1 MSLYNSAA
9 LLIALVAV
17 VGYLNHRV
25 LRLPTTIGMV
35 LIALVASLL
44 LLGLD
49 LVIPS
54 LQLGPQ
60 ILALVNTLDFNHT
73 LMYGLLSFL
82 LFAGAL
88 HMELDQLMDRR
99 WVILSLATGGVV
111 LSTIL
116 VGLASWLVLELLGL
130 GLPLMVCLVFGAL
143 ISPTDPI
150 AVLGILK
157 SANAPKEIEAI
168 IAGESL
174 FNDGVGIVVFLVLTA
189 IAGLKATTGGDGGTT
204 PDAGQVALLFGR
216 EVGGGIALGLG
227 LGWIAYQALKSID
240 EYKIEVQI
248 TLALVMLI
256 TVIAGVLHISGPIA
270 VVLAGLLLGNHG
282 RQFAMSP
289 VTIEHVETFWELIDE
304 ILNAVL
310 FLLIGLEV
318 FAVSLRPV
326 HLAAGVLM
334 IPLVLGS
341 RFLAVG
347 LPVQILS
354 RLRRPL
360 PRGTVPVLA
369 WSGLRGGI
377 SVALVLSLPPFPGR
391 DTILTITY
399 VVVLF
404 SILGQGL
411 TVGRVVT
418 HLLGPVPK
426 PGKHGVV

>member
-25 LRLPTTIGMV
+25 LRLPATIGMV

-49 LVIPS
+49 LIFPD
-54 LQLGPQ
+54 LRLGPQ
-60 ILALVNTLDFNHT
+60 VQALIKSIDFNQT
-73 LMYGLLSFL
+73 LMYGMLSFL

-88 HMELDQLMDRR
+88 HMELDQLLDRR
-99 WVILSLATGGVV
+99 WVILTLATVGVV
-111 LSTIL
+111 LATTL
-116 VGLASWLVLELLGL
+116 VGLATWLVLKVLGL
-130 GLPLMVCLVFGAL
+130 GLPLLVCLVFGAL

-157 SANAPKEIEAI
+157 SANAPREVEAI

-174 FNDGVGIVVFLVLTA
+174 FNDGVGVVVFLALTG
-189 IAGLKATTGGDGGTT
+189 IAGLKAGTGGGGGGA

-227 LGWIAYQALKSID
+227 LGWIAYQGLKSIN

-256 TVIAGVLHISGPIA
+256 TLLAGVLHISGPIA

-289 VTIEHVETFWELIDE
+289 MTIEHVETFWELIDE

-318 FAVSLRPV
+318 FAISLQPA
-326 HLAAGVLM
+326 HLAAGAVM
-334 IPLVLGS
+334 IPFVLLA

-347 LPVQILS
+347 LPVQVLS

-377 SVALVLSLPPFPGR
+377 SVALVLSLPPFEGR
-391 DTILTITY
+391 DTILTVTY

-411 TVGRVVT
+411 TVRRVVT
-418 HLLGPVPK
+418 RLLGAAPK
-426 PGKHGVV
+426 PSKHGVV

>member
-25 LRLPTTIGMV
+25 LKLPATIGMV

-44 LLGLD
+44 LLSLD
-49 LVIPS
+49 LIIPG

-60 ILALVNTLDFNHT
+60 LQGMVKSIDFNQT
-73 LMYGLLSFL
+73 LMYGMLSFL

-88 HMELDQLMDRR
+88 HMELDQLLERR
-99 WVILSLATGGVV
+99 WVILTLATAGVV
-111 LSTIL
+111 LSTTLI
-116 VGLASWLVLELLGL
+116 GLASYLVLKLLGL
-130 GLPLMVCLVFGAL
+130 GLPLLVCLVFGAL

-174 FNDGVGIVVFLVLTA
+174 FNDGVGVVVFIVLTA
-189 IAGLKATTGGDGGTT
+189 IAGLKSSGGAS
-204 PDAGQVALLFGR
+204 PDAGQVALLFGQ
-216 EVGGGIALGLG
+216 EVGGGIVLGLG

-256 TVIAGVLHISGPIA
+256 TVIAGVLHLSGPIA

-289 VTIEHVETFWELIDE
+289 QTIEHVETFWELLDE
-304 ILNAVL
+304 VLNAVL

-318 FAVSLRPV
+318 FAISMQPA

-334 IPLVLGS
+334 IPVALGA
-341 RFLAVG
+341 RYLAVG
-347 LPVQILS
+347 LPVMVLS
-354 RLRRPL
+354 RLRSPL
-360 PRGTVPVLA
+360 PRGTVPVLT

-391 DTILTITY
+391 ETILTVTY

-404 SILGQGL
+404 SILAQGL
-411 TVGRVVT
+411 TVRRVVT
-418 HLLGPVPK
+418 RLLGAPAA

>member
-25 LRLPTTIGMV
+25 LKLPSTIGMV
-35 LIALVASLL
+35 LIALVSSLL

-49 LVIPS
+49 LLIPS
-54 LQLGPQ
+54 LNLGPQ
-60 ILALVNTLDFNHT
+60 IQSMIKSIDFNQT
-73 LMYGLLSFL
+73 LMYGMLSFL

-88 HMELDQLMDRR
+88 HMELDQLMERR
-99 WVILSLATGGVV
+99 WVILTLATVGVV
-111 LSTIL
+111 LSTTL
-116 VGLASWLVLELLGL
+116 VGLATWLVLRLLGL
-130 GLPLMVCLVFGAL
+130 GQPLLVCLVFGAL

-157 SANAPKEIEAI
+157 SANAPREIEAI

-174 FNDGVGIVVFLVLTA
+174 FNDGVGVVVFIVITA
-189 IAGLKATTGGDGGTT
+189 IAGLNARHSGAP

-216 EVGGGIALGLG
+216 EVGGGVALGLG

-256 TVIAGVLHISGPIA
+256 TLLAGVLHISGPIA

-289 VTIEHVETFWELIDE
+289 MTIDHVETFWELLDE

-318 FAVSLRPV
+318 FAISLQPA
-326 HLAAGVLM
+326 HLAAGALM
-334 IPLVLGS
+334 IPFVLGA
-341 RFLAVG
+341 RFLSVG
-347 LPVQILS
+347 LPVMVLS
-354 RLRRPL
+354 RLRSPL
-360 PRGTVPVLA
+360 PRGTVPVLT

-391 DTILTITY
+391 DTILTVTY

-411 TVGRVVT
+411 TVRQAVSR
-418 HLLGPVPK
+418 LLGAAPK